1 MRSCLFFSAFQ
12 HLSGCLLYVFCQD
25 VQCFATV
32 FETHFILKNHNVWMK
47 TNHYT
52 LLCVSPVY
60 IHVVFCK
67 YLILLFVFHSTFS
80 CTFCILSC
88 CNKCVSSLCPGVSLW
103 FSSGDCPHGNKKT
116 FWQPVTIQCYTLTL
130 FSCPT
135 GRRMTVPVTL
145 MTDSTVRL
153 HSTAFKWLADLKQKE
168 IC

>member
-1 MRSCLFFSAFQ
+1 MFSVKMCNVLLLFLRHISYWRITMSEWKPITTHCYVYLLCIYMLFFVNILFFYLFSIQLWA
-12 HLSGCLLYVFCQD
+12 CL
-25 VQCFATV
+25 A
-32 FETHFILKNHNVWMK
+32 N
-47 TNHYT
+47 
-52 LLCVSPVY
+52 S
-60 IHVVFCK
+60 
-67 YLILLFVFHSTFS
+67 FS

-88 CNKCVSSLCPGVSLW
+88 CNKCISSLCPGVSLW